1 MSEES
6 GFKILVTNQS
16 NKERTIRVVIAA
28 VLILAYFFVPSSV
41 NNTVALLGLSIAGVL
56 IFNAVSGNCYIYRAL
71 GINTCPLP
79 ESKDQASMRNE
90 WVASDMTHCE
100 PFNLSKFK

>member
-16 NKERTIRVVIAA
+16 NNDRIIRAVIAV
-28 VLILAYFFVPSSV
+28 VLILAYLAVPSSV
-41 NNTVALLGLSIAGVL
+41 NNSIALIGLGVAGVL
-56 IFNAVSGNCYIYRAL
+56 LFNAASGNCYIYRML

-79 ESKDQASMRNE
+79 EAQE
-90 WVASDMTHCE
+90 
-100 PFNLSKFK
+100 

>member
-16 NKERTIRVVIAA
+16 KNDRIIRAVIAV
-28 VLILAYFFVPSSV
+28 VLILAYLAIPSSV
-41 NNTVALLGLSIAGVL
+41 NNTIALIGLGVAGVL
-56 IFNAVSGNCYIYRAL
+56 MFNAISGNCYIYRTL

-79 ESKDQASMRNE
+79 ETQQ
-90 WVASDMTHCE
+90 
-100 PFNLSKFK
+100 

>member
-16 NKERTIRVVIAA
+16 NTERIIRAVIAV
-28 VLILAYFFVPSSV
+28 VLILAYLAIPSSV
-41 NNTVALLGLSIAGVL
+41 NNSIALVGLGVAGVL
-56 IFNAVSGNCYIYRAL
+56 LFNAASGNCYIYRTL

-79 ESKDQASMRNE
+79 DVQE
-90 WVASDMTHCE
+90 
-100 PFNLSKFK
+100 

>member
-16 NKERTIRVVIAA
+16 NNDRIIRAVIAVA
-28 VLILAYFFVPSSV
+28 LILAYLAIPSSV
-41 NNTVALLGLSIAGVL
+41 NNSIALIGLGVAGVL
-56 IFNAVSGNCYIYRAL
+56 LFNAASGNCYIYRAL

-79 ESKDQASMRNE
+79 DIQ
-90 WVASDMTHCE
+90 D
-100 PFNLSKFK
+100 

>member
-16 NKERTIRVVIAA
+16 NIERIIRAVIA
-28 VLILAYFFVPSSV
+28 VILILAYLTIPSSV
-41 NNTVALLGLSIAGVL
+41 NNSIALIGLGVAGVL
-56 IFNAVSGNCYIYRAL
+56 LFNAASGNCYIYRVL

-79 ESKDQASMRNE
+79 EVQE
-90 WVASDMTHCE
+90 
-100 PFNLSKFK
+100 

>member
-16 NKERTIRVVIAA
+16 NNERIIRVVIAV
-28 VLILAYFFVPSSV
+28 VLILAYLAIPSSV
-41 NNTVALLGLSIAGVL
+41 NSTIALVGLGVAGVL
-56 IFNAVSGNCYIYRAL
+56 LFNAVSGNCYIYRTL

-79 ESKDQASMRNE
+79 EVQE
-90 WVASDMTHCE
+90 
-100 PFNLSKFK
+100 

>member
-16 NKERTIRVVIAA
+16 NIERIIRAVIAV
-28 VLILAYFFVPSSV
+28 VLILAYLAIPSSV
-41 NNTVALLGLSIAGVL
+41 NNSIALVGLGVAGVL
-56 IFNAVSGNCYIYRAL
+56 LFNAASGNCYIYRVL

-79 ESKDQASMRNE
+79 EAQE
-90 WVASDMTHCE
+90 
-100 PFNLSKFK
+100 